1 MISSRLAKKIYAV
14 LFSVFLWGTVAI
26 LPETANAQILDV
38 DQLTLHIDSIHQHQ
52 LYGNIKAGLDLNESQ
67 THVLHFTSSSSA
79 SYFMKKDVLMLLAQ
93 FGLTRTG
100 KTNVWDAGYT
110 HLRYRMD
117 YNQKISPEFY
127 AQYQYDGILGM
138 KSRWL
143 AGSNLRF
150 ELKRDSLTMIYL
162 SGGIFYEREK
172 WNTGVV
178 NTAVNPAD
186 QYILRNKI
194 KINSSFKF
202 TRRITDNSDFVF
214 INYLQFVPDKD
225 IIYPR
230 IAPSMQLDIQMS
242 KHLQFQVAFDGL
254 YDFRPVIPIGRFYYS
269 ITNQLVYNL

>member
-1 MISSRLAKKIYAV
+1 MALNRLMQRLCWISSFLLV
-14 LFSVFLWGTVAI
+14 LTTISSEKA
-26 LPETANAQILDV
+26 EAQILDM
-38 DQLTLHIDSIHQHQ
+38 DQLTLHNDSIHQRQ

-79 SYFMKKDVLMLLAQ
+79 SYFMKRDVLMLLAQ
-93 FGLTRTG
+93 YGLTRTG

-117 YNQKISPEFY
+117 YNKKISPEFY
-127 AQYQYDGILGM
+127 AQYQYDGVLGM

-143 AGSNLRF
+143 TGSNLRF
-150 ELKRDSLTMIYL
+150 ALKRDSLTLIYL
-162 SGGIFYEREK
+162 SGGIFYERER
-172 WNTGVV
+172 WDRGVV
-178 NTAVNPAD
+178 NTPINPAGS
-186 QYILRNKI
+186 QYIQRNKI
-194 KINSSFKF
+194 KINTSFKF
-202 TRRITDNSDFVF
+202 TRRITENSDFVF

-254 YDFRPVIPIGRFYYS
+254 YDFRPVIPIDHFYYS
-269 ITNQLVYNL
+269 ITNQLVFNL